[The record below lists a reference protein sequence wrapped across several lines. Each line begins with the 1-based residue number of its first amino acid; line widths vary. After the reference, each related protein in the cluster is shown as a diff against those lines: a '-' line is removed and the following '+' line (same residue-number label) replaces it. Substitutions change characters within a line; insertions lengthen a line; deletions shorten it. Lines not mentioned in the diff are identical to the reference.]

1 MLRVMSG
8 GGSLLR
14 VEGGIMSTGNSRASR
29 KPMQQD
35 ATPCNSKNFAPNAAA
50 AYLLA
55 SGQLSEK
62 QRNAIELLLQ
72 GLSDVQVAQQ
82 IGVDRVTIYRWRI
95 RSSLFR
101 SELARQRQVLWEQS
115 RSRLQSMIQ

>member
-35 ATPCNSKNFAPNAAA
+35 ATPCNSKNFAPNAGRLLVGQRAVIGEATKRNRAVVAGTERRAGRAA
-50 AYLLA
+50 DRRGSRDDLSLA
-55 SGQLSEK
+55 
-62 QRNAIELLLQ
+62 NAI
-72 GLSDVQVAQQ
+72 
-82 IGVDRVTIYRWRI
+82 
-95 RSSLFR
+95 
-101 SELARQRQVLWEQS
+101 LAVSQR
-115 RSRLQSMIQ
+115 